1 MRNRAKPGP
10 QGSSPMPP
18 IESLLGMPRLLHS
31 QTDEDTLLQWNPSLN
46 EEDCFDVA
54 KVSPPGKGL
63 GA

>member
-1 MRNRAKPGP
+1 
-10 QGSSPMPP
+10 MPP

-46 EEDCFDVA
+46 EEDCFDVV
-54 KVSPPGKGL
+54 KVSPPGNGL